1 MDSQEDLIGR
11 RGREKL
17 ASNTISNSEHRI
29 EEADLSSLV
38 EIQDFGTN
46 PGHLRMLLRVPT
58 SFHAQPALIVCLHG
72 CGQTASAFDTGG
84 GWSVLAEQ
92 YGFLALFPEQQLNNN
107 SGRCFNWFHPEDT
120 QHDGG
125 ETLSIRQMVDY
136 AISSYDIDP
145 ARIFITGL
153 SAGGA
158 MTSSLLAS
166 FPELFNAGA
175 IVAGLPH
182 GSAINFSE
190 AIKAMSTGRERTA
203 EQWGEIIRLS
213 STNAG
218 PWPRIS
224 IWHGGLDSTVHPAN
238 ANAIIS
244 QWLNLHDLKMQPCRD
259 EVVGNHRVQVWNDSS
274 GRDMVESHTIA
285 GMGHGVPLAVTGQS
299 DYGIAGPFHLD
310 VGVSSS
316 LRILGFFGLTDQP
329 QGTCK
334 KSS

>member
-1 MDSQEDLIGR
+1 MDSREDLIKR

-17 ASNTISNSEHRI
+17 AGNTTSNSGHRI
-29 EEADLSSLV
+29 EDADLNSLV
-38 EIQDFGTN
+38 EIEDFGTN
-46 PGHLRMLLRVPT
+46 PGHLRMLMRVPT
-58 SFHAQPALIVCLHG
+58 SIQARPALIVCLHG
-72 CGQTASAFDTGG
+72 CSQTATSFDTGG

-107 SGRCFNWFHPEDT
+107 SGRCFNWFFPEDT
-120 QHDGG
+120 QSDGG
-125 ETLSIRQMVDY
+125 ETLSIRQMIDY
-136 AISSYDIDP
+136 AIRSYDIDP

-182 GSAINFSE
+182 GAAEQIGD
-190 AIKAMSTGRERTA
+190 AMIAMSRGSERTA
-203 EQWGEIIRLS
+203 EQWGDIVRSS

-218 PWPRIS
+218 PWPRMS
-224 IWHGGLDSTVHPAN
+224 IWHGGLDGTVHPAN

-274 GRDMVESHTIA
+274 GRDMVESNTIE

-316 LRILGFFGLTDQP
+316 LRILGFFGLTEQP
-329 QGTCK
+329 
-334 KSS
+334 